1 MKRFWPASSSL
12 LPHWLLSVVFVS
24 FFAAQA
30 SALGLGIG
38 IEGGGYAGKHKL
50 LEGAL
55 TSPSLY
61 GGGLSLLVSAEF
73 YDDNFL
79 RAQAIAR
86 LEGSGFGLQSAGG
99 AGAGGVGLGD
109 LLLRFGLAIPLSP
122 VEPFVELGGGAFVG
136 SGGGT
141 LDASLSGA
149 LDNTISAQLWG
160 PAAYL
165 GAGLTVAL
173 PLLPYFELR
182 VGTHV
187 GQLQTDGAPSALAV
201 TGRDA
206 WLGRAEAHLGMGF
219 RL

>member
-1 MKRFWPASSSL
+1 MGV
-12 LPHWLLSVVFVS
+12 LPFG
-24 FFAAQA
+24 ATQA

-38 IEGGGYAGKHKL
+38 IEGGGYAAKHQL
-50 LEGAL
+50 LDGPL
-55 TSPSLY
+55 TSPSLF

-86 LEGSGFGLQSAGG
+86 IEGSGFGLQSAGG
-99 AGAGGVGLGD
+99 AGAGGIGLGD

-122 VEPFVELGGGAFVG
+122 IEPFVELGGGAFIG

-149 LDNTISAQLWG
+149 LDNTISAQMWG
-160 PAAYL
+160 PAGYL

-187 GQLQTDGAPSALAV
+187 GQLQTQGAPAALAV
-201 TGRDA
+201 KGQDA
-206 WLGRAEAHLGMGF
+206 LLGRAEAHLGMGF